1 MLNLELKIP
10 PVLVAVI
17 FALLMWLI
25 GLLTADAEFL
35 ASYRWELSLSIF
47 CVGALFSLLGVVS
60 FNRAKTTVNPTTPDA
75 SSALVTSGIY
85 RYSRNPMYVGFLFML
100 LAWGFLL
107 ANVYS
112 IALTLGFMV
121 YLNHFQIKPEEK
133 MLNRIFGSAFCEY
146 EKQVR
151 RWL

>member
-1 MLNLELKIP
+1 MFNLELKIP

-17 FALLMWLI
+17 FALLMWLTA
-25 GLLTADAEFL
+25 LLTVDVEFL
-35 ASYRWELSLSIF
+35 ASYRWGLSLFLF
-47 CVGALFSLLGVVS
+47 CVGAFFSLLGVVS
-60 FNRAKTTVNPTTPDA
+60 FNRAKTTVNPTTPEA

-100 LAWGFLL
+100 LSWGFLL

-112 IALTLGFMV
+112 IALTLGFVV
-121 YLNHFQIKPEEK
+121 YLNYFQIKPEEK
-133 MLNRIFGSAFCEY
+133 ALNRIFGSVFCDY
-146 EKQVR
+146 EKRVR